1 MAESQWQMIA
11 SLVRPHRRSMAAFG
25 GALAIATALP
35 ILASLSLAQFVR
47 LAAHGAPM
55 HQLAPYGVAYALIG
69 LAASGVTILVT
80 WRATLLAWQITN
92 ELRNDLAAYVLRA
105 DLSFHRDR
113 TPGELVTR
121 VDSDITSM
129 TDFLAT
135 VVSRV
140 IAIVAVAVA
149 AVLTLAVVEPRLAP
163 ALAIGLTIV
172 GTVTWSQRDAATA
185 ATVIERAA
193 DAEFMSTVEQYLAGA
208 EDISALGAGAHG
220 VQRAGRTAGVMVAAS
235 RGRVK
240 AQMQV
245 QGLVRMSLAVAAA
258 IVIGWGAFSM
268 TRGWVDVA
276 AVVLGFRFVAAV
288 RQPLEHLTWRL
299 QDAQGATGAARR
311 VMELLAEQ
319 RVVEAGT
326 DVLVA
331 GPASLHF
338 EGVSL
343 VYDDGDGLDAA
354 LDNVDLRVE
363 SGRVLGL
370 IGRSGSGKT
379 SMARLALRLVA
390 PTAGRV
396 LVGGVDL
403 ATITDASL
411 RARITAIPQDVQLFP
426 GTVHDNVAM
435 FAPANDADVRQAL
448 IDVGLGDWLNSLPDG
463 LATRLSADARD
474 DGNRVGLSSGQAQ
487 LLALARA
494 MLRHPDVVVLDEATS
509 RVDPATQS
517 AISSAIGRLTKGR
530 TGLVIAHR
538 LETLDSCH
546 DIAVLRDGHLIE
558 HGPRQALADDPTS
571 IYAQLRAMGEESEEL
586 S

>member
-1 MAESQWQMIA
+1 MIA

-245 QGLVRMSLAVAAA
+245 QGLVRMSLAAAAA

-326 DVLVA
+326 AVLVA

-363 SGRVLGL
+363 PGRVLGL

-463 LATRLSADARD
+463 LTTQLSADTRD

-509 RVDPATQS
+509 RVDPATQA

>member
-1 MAESQWQMIA
+1 MIA

-509 RVDPATQS
+509 RVDPATQA

>member
-1 MAESQWQMIA
+1 MIA

-558 HGPRQALADDPTS
+558 HGPRQALADDPAS

>member
-1 MAESQWQMIA
+1 MIA

-245 QGLVRMSLAVAAA
+245 QGLVRMSLAAAAA

-363 SGRVLGL
+363 PGRVLGL

-463 LATRLSADARD
+463 LTTQLSADTRD

-509 RVDPATQS
+509 RVDPATQA

>member
-1 MAESQWQMIA
+1 
-11 SLVRPHRRSMAAFG
+11 
-25 GALAIATALP
+25 
-35 ILASLSLAQFVR
+35 
-47 LAAHGAPM
+47 
-55 HQLAPYGVAYALIG
+55 
-69 LAASGVTILVT
+69 
-80 WRATLLAWQITN
+80 
-92 ELRNDLAAYVLRA
+92 
-105 DLSFHRDR
+105 
-113 TPGELVTR
+113 
-121 VDSDITSM
+121 
-129 TDFLAT
+129 
-135 VVSRV
+135 
-140 IAIVAVAVA
+140 
-149 AVLTLAVVEPRLAP
+149 
-163 ALAIGLTIV
+163 
-172 GTVTWSQRDAATA
+172 
-185 ATVIERAA
+185 
-193 DAEFMSTVEQYLAGA
+193 
-208 EDISALGAGAHG
+208 
-220 VQRAGRTAGVMVAAS
+220 
-235 RGRVK
+235 
-240 AQMQV
+240 
-245 QGLVRMSLAVAAA
+245 
-258 IVIGWGAFSM
+258 M

-363 SGRVLGL
+363 PGRVLGL

-463 LATRLSADARD
+463 LTTQLSADTRD

-509 RVDPATQS
+509 RVDPATQA